1 MGYTSCKKV
10 PEQKCHYEP
19 TYDVKEVPYYKP
31 AQKPNRECQ
40 VDVAYKVQ
48 AYKDSY
54 KKECH
59 YIEVPKCKTVKK
71 PVYSEEKK
79 KECKTTYHKK
89 CEDHYEE
96 KCHTEYRKEAVEKK
110 EQVCHTEYRKECKPS
125 YGYGETC
132 ENIPEEKCQYKTI
145 PHTSYKKEQ
154 VCHKEKKQKCVNK
167 PIKVPYYKHKH
178 TCVWPSKRSAHDDTR
193 C

>member
-1 MGYTSCKKV
+1 MG
-10 PEQKCHYEP
+10 
-19 TYDVKEVPYYKP
+19 
-31 AQKPNRECQ
+31 
-40 VDVAYKVQ
+40 
-48 AYKDSY
+48 
-54 KKECH
+54 
-59 YIEVPKCKTVKK
+59 
-71 PVYSEEKK
+71 
-79 KECKTTYHKK
+79 
-89 CEDHYEE
+89 
-96 KCHTEYRKEAVEKK
+96 RKEAVEKK

-132 ENIPEEKCQYKTI
+132 ENIPEEKCEYVTKTEYKSVPEEKCDIKTI

>member
-1 MGYTSCKKV
+1 MGTSCKKV

-71 PVYSEEKK
+71 PVYSEEK
-79 KECKTTYHKK
+79 
-89 CEDHYEE
+89 
-96 KCHTEYRKEAVEKK
+96 

-132 ENIPEEKCQYKTI
+132 ENIPEEKCEYVTKTEYKSVPEEKCTEIDVPICKNI
-145 PHTSYKKEQ
+145 PE
-154 VCHKEKKQKCVNK
+154 E
-167 PIKVPYYKHKH
+167 
-178 TCVWPSKRSAHDDTR
+178 
-193 C
+193 